1 MYFKTTSLSESYFE
15 VTQASQLVSRDIGCW
30 CGVSWILFTRFRT
43 YPFFILKPTNRDP
56 QGATTKSC
64 CSFLEHGVRIIV
76 ICYGRL
82 SLWTL
87 QFLQQVGGQGFVT
100 DCYSKF
106 LSHKKVGSHI
116 VQFWLCKLELAF
128 LPKSNV
134 PHININTLR
143 HTGQQGLAAA
153 PQNMEFLHH
162 NLLKT
167 SLWTLRLAAGSSP
180 FIRQHLNA
188 KKACHEA

>member
-1 MYFKTTSLSESYFE
+1 M
-15 VTQASQLVSRDIGCW
+15 
-30 CGVSWILFTRFRT
+30 
-43 YPFFILKPTNRDP
+43 
-56 QGATTKSC
+56 
-64 CSFLEHGVRIIV
+64 
-76 ICYGRL
+76 
-82 SLWTL
+82 
-87 QFLQQVGGQGFVT
+87 T
-100 DCYSKF
+100 DCCSKF

-167 SLWTLRLAAGSSP
+167 AVTLDLAIGCGQLTIYTATS
-180 FIRQHLNA
+180 
-188 KKACHEA
+188 